1 MNIRKTL
8 WLILGFISLAFGY
21 IGFIVPGIP
30 FSIFLVMA
38 AYCFSKSS
46 ERMHKWIYNHKYFG
60 TFLTNWTQKKVFP
73 TRGKYAM
80 VMVMSSSLVLL
91 WFTTG
96 NIKAV
101 AWSGGCMALVA
112 IATWRYPGTVQE
124 HTKRTKLG
132 KRIGWFK

>member
-1 MNIRKTL
+1 
-8 WLILGFISLAFGY
+8 
-21 IGFIVPGIP
+21 
-30 FSIFLVMA
+30 
-38 AYCFSKSS
+38 
-46 ERMHKWIYNHKYFG
+46 
-60 TFLTNWTQKKVFP
+60 
-73 TRGKYAM
+73 M